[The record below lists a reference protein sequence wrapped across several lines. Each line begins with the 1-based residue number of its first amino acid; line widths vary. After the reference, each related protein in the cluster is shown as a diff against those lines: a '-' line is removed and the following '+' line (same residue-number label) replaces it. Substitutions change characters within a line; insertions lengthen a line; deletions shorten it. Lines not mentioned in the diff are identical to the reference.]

1 MEHETVRYF
10 VFRASFA
17 STPGRSNMSLTVA
30 GIDVHKKVLM
40 VVVMDPQSPEQDI
53 DKVRFGTT
61 VAELRRLAAWLTERC
76 VAIVVMEST
85 AQYWKPVWYELE
97 ADFELHLAQAQSN
110 RAPGG
115 RKSDFADARRLVRR
129 YVAGELF
136 LSYVPDAEQR
146 MWRML
151 TRGKL
156 QLTRERVR
164 LHNQVESLLED
175 CRIKLS
181 SVVSD
186 LLGASGLRILWA
198 MARGITDPGELA
210 SLGDARLRCSREVL
224 VDALSGT
231 LQSGHRLLL
240 EQALERLGLVEKQMG
255 ELEQASAEQMKAH
268 QQALVRLAEIPG
280 LGLESAQQIVAEV
293 GPAAAAFE
301 SAAKMASWV
310 GVCPGRNE
318 SAEHNAS
325 SHCAKGNKYLRRVLC
340 QAAQA
345 AVKTKDSLLECLFR
359 RWKVRLGYA
368 KAIWAV
374 AHRLCRIIWKVLH
387 DGVRYAGNSAGIDAK
402 GQRQKARRL
411 VQALK
416 RLGYSVQL
424 TPTHPEPQE
433 M

>member
-1 MEHETVRYF
+1 M
-10 VFRASFA
+10 
-17 STPGRSNMSLTVA
+17 
-30 GIDVHKKVLM
+30 
-40 VVVMDPQSPEQDI
+40 
-53 DKVRFGTT
+53 
-61 VAELRRLAAWLTERC
+61 
-76 VAIVVMEST
+76 
-85 AQYWKPVWYELE
+85 
-97 ADFELHLAQAQSN
+97 
-110 RAPGG
+110 
-115 RKSDFADARRLVRR
+115 
-129 YVAGELF
+129 
-136 LSYVPDAEQR
+136 
-146 MWRML
+146 
-151 TRGKL
+151 
-156 QLTRERVR
+156 R

-198 MARGITDPGELA
+198 MARGVSDPAELA
-210 SLGDARLRCSREVL
+210 SLADARLRCSREVL
-224 VDALSGT
+224 MDALNGT
-231 LQSGHRLLL
+231 MQSGHRLLL
-240 EQALERLGLVEKQMG
+240 RQALERLEVVEKQMR
-255 ELEQASAEQMKAH
+255 ELEQASAEQMHAH
-268 QQALVRLAEIPG
+268 QQALIRLAEIPG

-301 SAAKMASWV
+301 SAARMASWV

-318 SAEHNAS
+318 SAGHNAS

-345 AVKTKDSLLECLFR
+345 AVKTKDSPIERLFR
-359 RWKVRLGYA
+359 RWVVRLGYA
-368 KAIWAV
+368 KSIWAV

-387 DGVRYAGNSAGIDAK
+387 DGVRYAGDSAGVDAK

-424 TPTHPEPQE
+424 SPTQPGPQE

>member
-1 MEHETVRYF
+1 M
-10 VFRASFA
+10 A
-17 STPGRSNMSLTVA
+17 
-30 GIDVHKKVLM
+30 
-40 VVVMDPQSPEQDI
+40 VVVDPQSAEHDI
-53 DKVRFGTT
+53 GKARFGTT
-61 VAELRRLAAWLTERC
+61 VAELRRLSAWLAERGA
-76 VAIVVMEST
+76 AIVVMEST

-97 ADFELHLAQAQSN
+97 AGFELHLAQAQSN

-129 YVAGELF
+129 FVAGELF

-151 TRGKL
+151 TRGKQ

-186 LLGASGLRILWA
+186 LLGVSGRRILWA
-198 MARGITDPGELA
+198 MARGIADPGELA
-210 SLGDARLRCSREVL
+210 SLGDARLKCGRQ
-224 VDALSGT
+224 ALLEALDGK
-231 LQSGHRLLL
+231 LGIGHRLLL
-240 EQALERLGLVEKQMG
+240 RQALERLEAVDRQIQ
-255 ELEQASAEQMKAH
+255 ELDRASAEQMREH
-268 QQALVRLAEIPG
+268 QQALIRLAEIPG

-293 GPAAAAFE
+293 GPSAAAFE
-301 SAAKMASWV
+301 SAARMASWV
-310 GVCPGRNE
+310 GVCPGRHE
-318 SAEHNAS
+318 SAGHNAS
-325 SHCAKGNKYLRRVLC
+325 TRSAKGNKFLRRVLC

-345 AVKTKDSLLECLFR
+345 AVKTKDNPIQSLFR
-359 RWKVRLGYA
+359 RWMVRLGYA

-387 DGVRYAGNSAGIDAK
+387 DGVSYAADSTAAAAN
-402 GQRQKARRL
+402 GQRHKARRL

-416 RLGYSVQL
+416 RLGFSVQL
-424 TPTHPEPQE
+424 TPTHPEPQQ